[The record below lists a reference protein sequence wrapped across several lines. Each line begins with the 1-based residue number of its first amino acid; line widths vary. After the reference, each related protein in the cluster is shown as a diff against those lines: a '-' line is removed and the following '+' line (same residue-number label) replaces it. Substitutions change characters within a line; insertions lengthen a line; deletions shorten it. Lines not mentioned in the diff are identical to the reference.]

1 MKRLW
6 DKVLASVLYPF
17 FRPYVGMPGRS
28 YRGPLPELTDDDKLT
43 RTHLIRHVRMLA
55 EKIGDRSVLNMPGLN
70 QAADYIGEEFL
81 AAGYSGFDEQ
91 PFNYEG
97 YDLRNLEVRV
107 EGTEL
112 PNEVLVIGAHYDT
125 VPGTPGADDNA
136 TGVAAMLHLAR
147 RFAFHPCR
155 RSLRFVGF
163 AREET
168 KVTNNMGSYDYAKRC
183 HDRGEK
189 IVGMLSLEMM
199 GVYSDDEGS
208 QKYPWPFK
216 LFYPTKGNFIGF
228 VGNTAS
234 RDFTRRCVELFRR
247 DTKFPCEGVAAPD
260 WVKDATRSD
269 HLPFWLFDYPALMI
283 TDTSNFRFPLYHTME
298 DTLDKLNFDRFALVT
313 AGVQR
318 LVKELGNEK

>member
-1 MKRLW
+1 
-6 DKVLASVLYPF
+6 
-17 FRPYVGMPGRS
+17 
-28 YRGPLPELTDDDKLT
+28 
-43 RTHLIRHVRMLA
+43 
-55 EKIGDRSVLNMPGLN
+55 
-70 QAADYIGEEFL
+70 
-81 AAGYSGFDEQ
+81 
-91 PFNYEG
+91 
-97 YDLRNLEVRV
+97 
-107 EGTEL
+107 
-112 PNEVLVIGAHYDT
+112 
-125 VPGTPGADDNA
+125 
-136 TGVAAMLHLAR
+136 
-147 RFAFHPCR
+147 
-155 RSLRFVGF
+155 
-163 AREET
+163 
-168 KVTNNMGSYDYAKRC
+168 
-183 HDRGEK
+183 
-189 IVGMLSLEMM
+189 MLSLEMM

-269 HLPFWLFDYPALMI
+269 HLPFWLFNYPALMI